1 MREIDKNLKEA
12 LNTDFEKYPSL
23 NPNIVEDGTVIAKN
37 SRFFSQMMEDG
48 YVFNPYIHRRWL
60 PRQYRKLLSDAGM
73 PVLPRNFHQY
83 IEVHFSNR
91 YWLKFVDDE
100 LNKLINLNRYDVK
113 AFKERSQFFTV
124 DIIKKPYVDYVSGF
138 SEQLQ
143 KPRSSFFMSIYIY
156 AKCYSY
162 YFLVPIKYLRTTRTA
177 DGTCIYQISN
187 SYFDKLEDAKSRIE
201 NAMVYS
207 EIKAGI
213 EILDDLGVLKYFHN
227 IPLNDDIKEELIYAY
242 IKEGAYYTIKDS
254 IMFRGGIFRELS
266 GSEGCK
272 ELLRCVLD
280 KEKSYGYFFD
290 KCREMLM
297 NGY

>member
-1 MREIDKNLKEA
+1 MREIDENLKEA

-37 SRFFSQMMEDG
+37 SRFFSRMMEDG

-60 PRQYRKLLSDAGM
+60 PKQYRKLMKDAGM
-73 PVLPRNFHQY
+73 PILLQEFYEY
-83 IEVHFSNR
+83 IRDYFSNK

-124 DIIKKPYVDYVSGF
+124 DIIKKLYVDYVSGF
-138 SEQLQ
+138 LEEAEKLRNISYFVDY
-143 KPRSSFFMSIYIY
+143 FFVRYRDY
-156 AKCYSY
+156 C
-162 YFLVPIKYLRTTRTA
+162 FVVPVKYCNRMT
-177 DGTCIYQISN
+177 DGAYKIN
-187 SYFDKLEDAKSRIE
+187 NLYFDKLEDAKSRIE

-213 EILDDLGVLKYFHN
+213 EILDELGVLKHFHD
-227 IPLNDDIKEELIYAY
+227 IPLNDETKGRLIYAY
-242 IKEGAYYTIKDS
+242 IEEGAYYTIKDAL
-254 IMFRGGIFRELS
+254 MFRGATFKGKTS
-266 GSEGCK
+266 VEGCQLLKHTLIECTPLLFYFYCK
-272 ELLRCVLD
+272 E
-280 KEKSYGYFFD
+280 
-290 KCREMLM
+290 MIN

>member
-37 SRFFSQMMEDG
+37 SRFFGRMMEDG

-60 PRQYRKLLSDAGM
+60 PKQYRKLLSDAGM
-73 PVLPRNFHQY
+73 PTSFREFCQY

-138 SEQLQ
+138 SEKAKKIMNLSC
-143 KPRSSFFMSIYIY
+143 SSGI
-156 AKCYSY
+156 Y
-162 YFLVPIKYLRTTRTA
+162 YFKYKNYYNAVPVKYLCRMM
-177 DGTCIYQISN
+177 DGTYKISN

-201 NAMVYS
+201 NSMVYS

-213 EILDDLGVLKYFHN
+213 EILDDLGVLEYFHN
-227 IPLNDDIKEELIYAY
+227 IPLNYETKGRLIYAY
-242 IKEGAYYTIKDS
+242 IREGAYYTIKDAL
-254 IMFRGGIFRELS
+254 MFRRAAFDGKTS
-266 GSEGCK
+266 VEGCQILRHLLIESTSQPFYFYCK
-272 ELLRCVLD
+272 EMID
-280 KEKSYGYFFD
+280 DGY
-290 KCREMLM
+290 
-297 NGY
+297 